1 MSLDFDPL
9 FDKTEWEDKPERV
22 PSNVQGKHKTT
33 KLDATLKDNSFDNR
47 HMATLIHILIGLGI
61 FAMASAVVI
70 FVILAAYYYAFK

>member
-47 HMATLIHILIGLGI
+47 HMATIIHVLIGLGI
-61 FAMASAVVI
+61 FAMASIVVVS
-70 FVILAAYYYAFK
+70 VILAAYYYAFK